1 MFSSVTSICLCH
13 TTLMITI
20 HQTPRLPF
28 FCVTKS
34 FCKYF
39 CILFAGSEFI
49 VIFATDKNKYLNIM
63 ATSINFTNFKNR
75 YGSSASV
82 VPYIKDGD
90 AFYVQT
96 KCTES
101 APFHVDRVIVTKSF
115 IQLPDSVKNLPDK
128 CVVIGMFM
136 SDNPALDHRKFM
148 AEANVRATNVEVT
161 FTFMDDADHLDEDDE
176 TFIAAHDIHLYTS
189 VHNAALS
196 SADRA
201 YSTAIDL
208 SRMKLYNAGAASVDI
223 EVYGKTDDNTDY
235 SICCIHSWDMPVRYY
250 VGADLSPVVG
260 DKAVITDR
268 SYWALTFVD
277 TRESYDF
284 MSDRESGVVDL
295 GEAVMLAPGN
305 ADTVVLKR
313 MSRFSTKEE
322 VEKYVDLM
330 IVQEKM
336 IAAENRKLANGEYNI
351 SPSDLTQDDNTSDT
365 IVNFTTDTAGKSKT
379 DVIKEFM
386 DFMDNIIDDSA
397 KFCK

>member
-1 MFSSVTSICLCH
+1 M
-13 TTLMITI
+13 
-20 HQTPRLPF
+20 
-28 FCVTKS
+28 
-34 FCKYF
+34 
-39 CILFAGSEFI
+39 FAGSEFI

-63 ATSINFTNFKNR
+63 ATSINFTNFKDR
-75 YGSSASV
+75 YGSSAAV

-96 KCTES
+96 TCTES
-101 APFHVDRVIVTKSF
+101 APFRVDRVIVTKSC
-115 IQLPDSVKNLPDK
+115 ILLPNSDDINNLPDK
-128 CVVIGMFM
+128 CVISGVFM

-148 AEANVRATNVEVT
+148 ADAKMRATNVEVT
-161 FTFMDDADHLDEDDE
+161 FTFMDDTDPLDEDDE

-208 SRMKLYNAGAASVDI
+208 SKMKLYNAGVASVDI
-223 EVYGKTDDNTDY
+223 EVYGKSNVGKSDY
-235 SICCIHSWDMPVRYY
+235 SICCIHSWDVPARYY

-260 DKAVITDR
+260 SKCDKAVILDR
-268 SYWALTFVD
+268 SYTALTLVD

-313 MSRFSTKEE
+313 MSRFSSKEE

-336 IAAENRKLANGEYNI
+336 IAVENRKLANDEYNI
-351 SPSDLTQDDNTSDT
+351 NPSDLTQDDNTSDT

>member
-1 MFSSVTSICLCH
+1 
-13 TTLMITI
+13 
-20 HQTPRLPF
+20 
-28 FCVTKS
+28 
-34 FCKYF
+34 
-39 CILFAGSEFI
+39 
-49 VIFATDKNKYLNIM
+49 M
-63 ATSINFTNFKNR
+63 ATSINFTKFKDR
-75 YGSSASV
+75 YGSSAAV

-101 APFHVDRVIVTKSF
+101 APFHVDRVIVTKSC
-115 IQLPDSVKNLPDK
+115 ILLPDSNKNLPDK
-128 CVVIGMFM
+128 CVISGVFM
-136 SDNPALDHRKFM
+136 SANPALDRRKFI
-148 AEANVRATNVEVT
+148 AEADVTSTKAVYGSDDKIFSYEPLDVEVA
-161 FTFMDDADHLDEDDE
+161 FTFADGQDHMNEDDE
-176 TFIAAHDIHLYTS
+176 TFISAHDIHLYTS

-196 SADRA
+196 ASDRA
-201 YSTAIDL
+201 YHTAVDL

-223 EVYGKTDDNTDY
+223 EVYGKSDDKTDY
-235 SICCIHSWDMPVRYY
+235 SICCIHSWDVPARYY
-250 VGADLSPVVG
+250 VGADLNPVVG
-260 DKAVITDR
+260 SKCDKTVILDR
-268 SYWALTFVD
+268 SYTRLTLVD

-313 MSRFSTKEE
+313 LSMFSTKEE